1 MHWNSIRSVFNSNLL
16 THSFPVVSFA
26 SFSAQVSSILLFLT
40 LFLSLCLFTF
50 NLQLSTI
57 YNKVSNFNSMA
68 AYTPFGYLYFHLLLL
83 SAYDY
88 YKLAFVKSNINWP
101 NIIMSHHCLLDTFF
115 LFKRVID
122 FYYFLYSSFYFVYW
136 DSYFHP
142 QLFYALKKTFFG
154 GIFMALML

>member
-16 THSFPVVSFA
+16 TDSFPVVYFA

-68 AYTPFGYLYFHLLLL
+68 TYTPFGYLYFHLLLL

-88 YKLAFVKSNINWP
+88 YKLAFVKSHINWP

-115 LFKRVID
+115 FYSKGSLIFIIFYILVFILFIEIPIST
-122 FYYFLYSSFYFVYW
+122 LNYS
-136 DSYFHP
+136 
-142 QLFYALKKTFFG
+142 
-154 GIFMALML
+154 ML